1 MDEPE
6 RFPVTALRVDD
17 GTTPELRGRVCATK
31 GVWKKLAAGAAG
43 VTGKTISRAQNPR
56 IIREQS

>member
-1 MDEPE
+1 VDEPE

-31 GVWKKLAAGAAG
+31 GVWKKLAAKAAG
-43 VTGKTISRAQNPR
+43 VTGKTISRAQNER
-56 IIREQS
+56 HDTRT